1 MALSFLIRSALVFVG
16 IVISTNDLLIAQDRL
31 VTGLVVNA
39 QQEPLAGVSIKLE
52 GSDIST
58 SSDGNGKF
66 SIPLGEPRGQL
77 TVSSVGYVTH
87 TVAVTSGEQIRIEL
101 ADDMGQLDEVIVLGY
116 GSQSQR
122 KVTGAVQTVKAT
134 DLADLPVSQ
143 LSQKLQGRL
152 AGVQIQQMNGR
163 PGSGMSVRIRGQ
175 ASVSAGNQ
183 PLYVVDGFPITGDI
197 SHINPDEVETITV
210 LKDAASTSLYGSRA
224 SNGVVMVTT
233 KRAVAGDVQVGLN
246 AFYGAQTL
254 PNRGRPDM
262 LNAREFAQY
271 MKELH
276 EDNSRAVPDEYLD
289 PSQYGA
295 GTDWFKEITQVA
307 PIQNYSITIGGA
319 GEKFSANGVLGY
331 FDQEGVVINSGFKRF
346 SARLNADYKVND
358 HIKFG
363 LNVAPM
369 HSIYNGAQTEGGPF
383 TSPNSGL
390 MTSALVASPLIQA
403 VNPDGSMPIV
413 GSSPGMLPTA
423 NWYRVAKE
431 TDLADKNTSL
441 ISSAFV
447 EVSFLQDFTFKSS
460 LNAELGN
467 RFFNQ
472 FIPSTSGNMNVA
484 LPRASGDLI
493 QQKNAYSTWLSENI
507 LTYTKQVD
515 KHHVDVMGG
524 FTAQA
529 YRSDFSDI
537 RATNFAN
544 DQVRT
549 LSAATTFVP
558 QSDIQEWRLLSYLG
572 RVNYDFAG
580 KYLVSASIRADGSS
594 RFGVDNRW
602 GTFPSVSLGW
612 VISDEPF
619 MERFRS
625 ISFMKLRSSFGV
637 TGNNNIGNYTYF
649 ANVSS
654 AGSLTSNNYV
664 FDNQVAQ
671 GNNVTTIENRTLG
684 WEITEQFDV
693 GLDISF
699 FNNRLTFGY
708 DYYTKTT
715 DGLLFNV
722 DLPSFTGYSSF
733 QTNIGTFNFR
743 GHEFLVSSKNTAGA
757 FQWNTDLNISFLR
770 NRVEKLGTANAFL
783 GGGTSRNIT
792 MVGQPIGMLWGYV
805 HDGVYIN
812 QADFDSSPTFQTSAV
827 GSVKMRDINGDG
839 EITVDDRTIIGNPNP
854 NFVFGITNN
863 FAYKAFDLS
872 IVAAGSFGNDI
883 MNTALEYTGN
893 LDGVFNVSRDALH
906 RWRSEQNPG
915 NGLWPSTLAGTTG
928 LFRNSNSLWVTDGSY
943 LAIKNITIGYR
954 LPTSNWTSK
963 LKNLRLYAGVQNAF
977 VFTSYQGFNP
987 EVSTGGDNPLSQG
1000 LDQGAYPVPRIVT
1013 FGLNMGL

>member
-1 MALSFLIRSALVFVG
+1 MAKSFLIRSALVCVG
-16 IVISTNDLLIAQDRL
+16 VIIFCIHHVVAQERL
-31 VTGLVVNA
+31 VKGDIVNMHR
-39 QQEPLAGVSIKLE
+39 QPMAGVSIQLE
-52 GSDIST
+52 GADISV
-58 SSDGNGKF
+58 SSDGNGNF
-66 SIPLGEPRGQL
+66 SIPLTAEQGRL
-77 TVSSVGYVTH
+77 TFSSVGYITQTI
-87 TVAVTSGEQIRIEL
+87 TVSAGEQIQVEL
-101 ADDMGQLDEVIVLGY
+101 TENMGQLDEVVVLGY

-122 KVTGAVQTVKAT
+122 KVTGAVQTVDAT
-134 DLADLPVSQ
+134 ALADLPVSQ

-233 KRAVAGDVQVGLN
+233 KKAVAGDVQVGLN
-246 AFYGAQTL
+246 AFYGVQSL

-262 LNAREFAQY
+262 LNANEFAQY

-276 EDNSRAVPDEYLD
+276 EDNNRTVPDEYLD
-289 PSQYGA
+289 PSQYGV
-295 GTDWFKEITQVA
+295 GTDWFNEITQVA
-307 PIQNYSITIGGA
+307 PIQNYSVTIGGA

-331 FDQEGVVINSGFKRF
+331 FGQEGVVINSGFKRF
-346 SARLNADYKVND
+346 SARLNADYKVNEN
-358 HIKFG
+358 IKFG
-363 LNVAPM
+363 LNLAPM

-403 VNPDGSMPIV
+403 VNPDGSMPIL

-423 NWYRVAKE
+423 NWYRVAQE
-431 TDLADKNTSL
+431 TDLADKNTAL

-447 EVSFLQDFTFKSS
+447 EIGFLQNFTFKSS

-472 FIPSTSGNMNVA
+472 FVPSTSGNMNVA

-493 QQKNAYSTWLSENI
+493 QQKNAFSTWLSENI
-507 LTYTKQVD
+507 LTYTKQIN
-515 KHHVDVMGG
+515 KHHVDVTGG

-558 QSDIQEWRLLSYLG
+558 QSEIQEWRLLSYLG

-580 KYLVSASIRADGSS
+580 KYLLSASIRADGSS

-625 ISFMKLRSSFGV
+625 VSFMKFRSSFGV

-649 ANVSS
+649 ANVGS

-664 FDNQVAQ
+664 FNNQIAQ

-684 WEITEQFDV
+684 WEITKQFDM
-693 GLDISF
+693 GLDISL

-708 DYYTKTT
+708 DYYNKTT

-733 QTNIGTFNFR
+733 QTNIGTFKFW
-743 GHEFLVSSKNTAGA
+743 GHEFLVSSKNTTGA
-757 FQWNTDLNISFLR
+757 FRWGTDLNISFLR

-792 MVGQPIGMLWGYV
+792 MVGEPIGMLWGYV
-805 HDGVYIN
+805 HDGVYMN
-812 QADFDSSPTFQTSAV
+812 QADFDNSPTFQTSAV
-827 GSVKMRDINGDG
+827 GSVKMRDVNGDG

-854 NFVFGITNN
+854 NFVFGVTNN
-863 FAYKAFDLS
+863 FSYKTFDLS
-872 IVAAGSFGNDI
+872 ILAAGSVGNDI

-906 RWRSEQNPG
+906 RWRSEGSRG

-928 LFRNSNSLWVTDGSY
+928 LFRNSNSLWVTNGSY
-943 LAIKNITIGYR
+943 LAIKNITLGYR
-954 LPTSNWTSK
+954 LPPSNWAPT
-963 LKNLRLYAGVQNAF
+963 LKNLRLYASVQNAF
-977 VFTSYQGFNP
+977 VFTAYQGFNP

-1000 LDQGAYPVPRIVT
+1000 LDQGAYPVPRVIT
-1013 FGLNMGL
+1013 FGLNMNL